1 MKIKIQTAADSLTLE
16 NGRICAL
23 ADGTEYF
30 FDISEVEEL
39 LIITNDL
46 GPLYD
51 DMCLAVRI
59 NAETAIFIMSEH
71 PCYTTFL
78 FDGLGKALD
87 IDYNVMIKAST
98 CIENNVFLIY
108 ERSTP

>member
-16 NGRICAL
+16 NGRIRAL
-23 ADGTEYF
+23 ADGAEYF
-30 FDISEVEEL
+30 FELSEVEEL

-59 NAETAIFIMSEH
+59 NAETAIFIMSGH
-71 PCYTTFL
+71 PCYTPFL
-78 FDGLGKALD
+78 FDGLGKVLN

-98 CIENNVFLIY
+98 CIENDVFPIY
-108 ERSTP
+108 KRSTL

>member
-16 NGRICAL
+16 NGRIRAF
-23 ADGTEYF
+23 ADGTEHL

-39 LIITNDL
+39 LIITGDL
-46 GPLYD
+46 GPFYD

-71 PCYTTFL
+71 PCYTPFL
-78 FDGLGKALD
+78 FDGPGKAPD
-87 IDYNVMIKAST
+87 IDYNAIIKAST
-98 CIENNVFLIY
+98 CIENNVFVVFK
-108 ERSTP
+108 RV